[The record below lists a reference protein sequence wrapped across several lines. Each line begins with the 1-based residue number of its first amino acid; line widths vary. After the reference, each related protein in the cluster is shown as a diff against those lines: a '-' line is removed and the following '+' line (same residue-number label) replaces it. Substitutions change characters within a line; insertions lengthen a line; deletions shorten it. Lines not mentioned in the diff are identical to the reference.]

1 MRIEFDDNLITG
13 NEMIDTQHKELIDRT
28 NQFLAK
34 LEENVG
40 RVEAIKMLDYLDEYV
55 EFHFGEEE
63 KLQEEIGYPGL
74 AEHRKKHEELKN
86 TVKELFDML
95 EEEDGPSEAFV
106 KQVESNVVNWLILHI
121 QGYDRSVAEYRFMAD
136 NADRI

>member
-13 NEMIDTQHKELIDRT
+13 NEMIDTQH
-28 NQFLAK
+28 
-34 LEENVG
+34 
-40 RVEAIKMLDYLDEYV
+40 
-55 EFHFGEEE
+55 
-63 KLQEEIGYPGL
+63 
-74 AEHRKKHEELKN
+74 
-86 TVKELFDML
+86 KELFDML

-121 QGYDRSVAEYRFMAD
+121 QGFDRSVAEYRFMAD